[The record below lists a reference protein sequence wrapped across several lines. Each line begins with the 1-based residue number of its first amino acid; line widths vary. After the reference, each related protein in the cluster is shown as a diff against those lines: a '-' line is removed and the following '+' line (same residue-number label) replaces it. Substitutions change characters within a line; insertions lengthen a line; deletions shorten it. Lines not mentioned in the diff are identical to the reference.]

1 MQCMAVAW
9 LWPKAANSSLAR
21 RNKFLPAS
29 PRRPTRSHAAD
40 QSGLAAFE
48 SRKPACSSTM
58 SKSTRPNKA
67 RPWLKNPLPWL
78 KNALPWLWSDDSISK
93 HIRYGSALVAIL
105 VFGFGGWAAIGK
117 ISGAVI
123 AQGSVAVDSNVKK
136 VQHPTGGVVG
146 QIYVQ
151 DGDHVTAGQLL
162 IRLDETAS
170 RADLEI
176 VRKALDEL
184 YARKARLGAELD
196 GADAVGMPPA
206 LADTRNDTYVKDALA
221 SERKLFEARRQ
232 ARLGKQDQLKQHVG
246 QLDEEVTGLNAQKQA
261 NDKELALIEQEL
273 EGTRDLW
280 TKKLV
285 PLNRLTTLEGE
296 EARLQGQGGQLIAS
310 AAATKDKIAETQ
322 LQILQIDQDFAADV
336 AKELRETDSKIGEDV
351 ERKVAAEDRLK
362 RTDIRAPQDGI
373 VFQSTANTIGG
384 VITTGGDPIM
394 LIVPESDQMTVE
406 VKIDPKDIEQIRLGQ
421 PAVLRFSAFD
431 KLWSS
436 PEVNGAVSRIA
447 ADTSTDQRTGQSYY
461 LVRIAM
467 RAESLGELKLT
478 PGMPVEA
485 FIQTGERTLISY
497 LVKPLHDQLLQAY
510 RQN

>member
-1 MQCMAVAW
+1 
-9 LWPKAANSSLAR
+9 
-21 RNKFLPAS
+21 
-29 PRRPTRSHAAD
+29 
-40 QSGLAAFE
+40 
-48 SRKPACSSTM
+48 M
-58 SKSTRPNKA
+58 SKSARPNKA
-67 RPWLKNPLPWL
+67 LPWL
-78 KNALPWLWSDDSISK
+78 KNALPWLWSNDSISK

-105 VFGFGGWAAIGK
+105 VFGLGGWAATGK
-117 ISGAVI
+117 IVGAVI
-123 AQGSVAVDSNVKK
+123 AEGSVAIDSNVKK

-146 QIYVQ
+146 QLYVH

-176 VRKALDEL
+176 VRKALNGL
-184 YARKARLGAELD
+184 YARRARLAAELD
-196 GADAVGMPPA
+196 GADAVAVPPQF
-206 LADTRNDTYVKDALA
+206 ADTGDDPDVKDALV
-221 SERKLFEARRQ
+221 SERKLFEARRK
-232 ARLGKQDQLKQHVG
+232 ARLGQQDQLKQRIG
-246 QLDEEVTGLNAQKQA
+246 QLDEEVAGINAQKQG
-261 NDKELALIEQEL
+261 NDKEVALIEQEL
-273 EGTRDLW
+273 QGTRDLW
-280 TKKLV
+280 KKNLI
-285 PLNRLTTLEGE
+285 PLNRLTTLERE
-296 EARLQGQGGQLIAS
+296 EARLQGQGGQMIAS

-322 LQILQIDQDFAADV
+322 LQILQIDQDLASDV
-336 AKELRETDSKIGEDV
+336 AKDLRETDGKIGEYV

-384 VITTGGDPIM
+384 VITAGDPIM
-394 LIVPESDQMTVE
+394 LIVPESDQLTVE

-421 PAVLRFSAFD
+421 PAVLRFSAFS
-431 KLWSS
+431 LGTT
-436 PEVNGAVSRIA
+436 PEVNGTVSRIA

-467 RAESLGELKLT
+467 RTDTVGNLGELKLT

-485 FIQTGERTLISY
+485 FIQTSERTLLSY